1 MHQVW
6 KIMRVRKC
14 WDIEDSTGNS
24 NQQGSVLIII
34 KKEDMVAIISGR
46 RVTAILSSKV
56 ETVYSCDQSVNNLS
70 KKQLVIKISNTVHH

>member
-34 KKEDMVAIISGR
+34 KKEDMIMPHEMAP
-46 RVTAILSSKV
+46 
-56 ETVYSCDQSVNNLS
+56 
-70 KKQLVIKISNTVHH
+70 KISEEPHFQRVW